1 MRLGTRRSMHC
12 DAIVRGSR
20 CSSES
25 TKYQQPLNKSSI
37 RSWADVR
44 VELLRQT
51 CDYAEV
57 QCDAIALDA
66 SDNRN
71 DFLLSRNSV
80 SPKRGDTAQ
89 RRERILS
96 EFPNSEVNSS
106 SAPPPLSVSRE
117 SIKEFAFA
125 SPIPRFPLSDRNSN

>member
-1 MRLGTRRSMHC
+1 MHC

-80 SPKRGDTAQ
+80 SRNTTSRGDTAQ
-89 RRERILS
+89 RREGIPFVIP
-96 EFPNSEVNSS
+96 EF
-106 SAPPPLSVSRE
+106 
-117 SIKEFAFA
+117 
-125 SPIPRFPLSDRNSN
+125 